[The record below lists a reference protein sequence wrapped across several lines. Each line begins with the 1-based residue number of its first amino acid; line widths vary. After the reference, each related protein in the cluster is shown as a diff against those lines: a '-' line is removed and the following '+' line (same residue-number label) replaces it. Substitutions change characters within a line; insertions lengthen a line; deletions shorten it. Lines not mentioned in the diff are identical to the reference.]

1 MLTPVELL
9 LLLCRYFHG
18 SELAVPALCCTPLTG
33 LKRTLCE
40 GSLFPSA
47 PCSGLQGPVQLCSH
61 RTAAGWQ
68 VLLWPYSGAVGT
80 QLGNALG
87 LTLLPQQQTF
97 EDYISKR
104 RKGRVP
110 QRLRSCWRQQT
121 GCQGLYL
128 CCGKC
133 CVRDL
138 LGQGSCMHKPRA
150 LGLVLFNPVAK
161 DKKCDTA
168 VARSQNTWSVLCSFI

>member
-1 MLTPVELL
+1 MHFSFFKSSEPTLCFQVSSGSSWQGSGRCWAAAVRTVSMLTPVELL

-87 LTLLPQQQTF
+87 LTLPPQQQTF

-110 QRLRSCWRQQT
+110 QRLRSC
-121 GCQGLYL
+121 
-128 CCGKC
+128 
-133 CVRDL
+133 
-138 LGQGSCMHKPRA
+138 
-150 LGLVLFNPVAK
+150 
-161 DKKCDTA
+161 
-168 VARSQNTWSVLCSFI
+168 